1 MLFHH
6 ISCPTETRV
15 GRKPSETDSI
25 KFKIS
30 SKTSRFI
37 LFFLFFFFVSF
48 LNRYIIELVNN
59 PLIHNLLISLNDV
72 ALKGKNWFLEQQLLP
87 LKVYADSDAFTRT

>member
-30 SKTSRFI
+30 SKTSRF
-37 LFFLFFFFVSF
+37 FFFFFFVSF

-72 ALKGKNWFLEQQLLP
+72 AL
-87 LKVYADSDAFTRT
+87 LKPANF